1 MPKAIVRAN
10 DTVLPIVIET
20 IGDQGQRVEHG
31 FIWPEASETADLI
44 NSYRALMRAE
54 ETLARSRRRVA
65 GEAKAVREMLNL
77 S

>member
-1 MPKAIVRAN
+1 MHPK
-10 DTVLPIVIET
+10 LPTLIEST
-20 IGDQGQRVEHG
+20 GEFGQRVEQG

-65 GEAKAVREMLNL
+65 GEAKAVREMLN

>member
-1 MPKAIVRAN
+1 MRQ
-10 DTVLPIVIET
+10 LPTVIEST
-20 IGDQGQRVEHG
+20 GEFGQRVEQG
-31 FIWPEASETADLI
+31 FIWPEASDTADLI
-44 NSYRALMRAE
+44 NSYRALMRAG

>member
-1 MPKAIVRAN
+1 MPKATVRAN

-20 IGDQGQRVEHG
+20 IGEQGQRVEQG
-31 FIWPEASETADLI
+31 FTWPEASDTADLI

-65 GEAKAVREMLNL
+65 NEVKTVRDTLNL
-77 S
+77 I

>member
-1 MPKAIVRAN
+1 MKSSAM
-10 DTVLPIVIET
+10 PIVIET
-20 IGDQGQRVEHG
+20 IGEFGQRVEQG
-31 FIWPEASETADLI
+31 FIWPEASDTADLI

-65 GEAKAVREMLNL
+65 GEAKTVREMPN

>member
-10 DTVLPIVIET
+10 DTVLLIVIESV
-20 IGDQGQRVEHG
+20 GDQGQRVEQG

-44 NSYRALMRAE
+44 ASYRELMRAE
-54 ETLARSRRRVA
+54 EILARSRRRVA

>member
-1 MPKAIVRAN
+1 MRTTTMPV
-10 DTVLPIVIET
+10 VIES
-20 IGDQGQRVEHG
+20 IGEFGQRVERG
-31 FIWPEASETADLI
+31 FAWPEASETAHLI

>member
-1 MPKAIVRAN
+1 MP
-10 DTVLPIVIET
+10 LPTLIES
-20 IGDQGQRVEHG
+20 IGDQGQRVERG
-31 FIWPEASETADLI
+31 FAWPEASETADLI

-77 S
+77 I

>member
-1 MPKAIVRAN
+1 MPNATVRAN
-10 DTVLPIVIET
+10 DTVLPTLIES
-20 IGDQGQRVEHG
+20 IGDQGQRVEQG

>member
-1 MPKAIVRAN
+1 MRATTMPV
-10 DTVLPIVIET
+10 VIESV
-20 IGDQGQRVEHG
+20 GEFGQRVEQG
-31 FIWPEASETADLI
+31 FIWPEASDTADLI

>member
-10 DTVLPIVIET
+10 DTVLPTVIES
-20 IGDQGQRVEHG
+20 IGEFGQRVEQG